1 MTNLAQLEA
10 YTRELSTAIKRLATH
25 CQNAKVAVDSMRGG
39 PPQLIPPGAPE
50 EAHRARESAL
60 ASITKLQIMLAGPT
74 DFLQQMASQTQLLAC
89 VQWLGEFQVPACVPL
104 DGSAL
109 MKDVSDLI
117 GVPETQLCRIIRMA
131 TTAGFLQ
138 EPQPG
143 YIAHSALSAS
153 FVTKPSYLD
162 AAMFLAGT
170 AVPAALEMAAATKQR
185 SGSSE
190 RANVVSNNSAFSS
203 SGETQLPRLQLQLNP
218 ACALSSSR
226 NGTAASKFD
235 KTQHPRSNPRINVQ
249 YRVPGTPQPILDAAV
264 YIINFPLPAPGVS
277 SSTSL
282 ATQINAELRAHLN
295 ALRMSRSATMVLTVP
310 SLSERGTVST
320 EAAVQTRIRDLSLM
334 QLANER
340 ELEMSELMNLLNGVS
355 DSEGRLV
362 LVNKVRSAGNNGAV
376 ALEVKYQAY
385 TDR

>member
-1 MTNLAQLEA
+1 M
-10 YTRELSTAIKRLATH
+10 
-25 CQNAKVAVDSMRGG
+25 
-39 PPQLIPPGAPE
+39 
-50 EAHRARESAL
+50 
-60 ASITKLQIMLAGPT
+60 
-74 DFLQQMASQTQLLAC
+74 
-89 VQWLGEFQVPACVPL
+89 QWLGEFQVPACVPL

-203 SGETQLPRLQLQLNP
+203 SGETQLPRLQRQWHAYLRYVTEYL
-218 ACALSSSR
+218 CD
-226 NGTAASKFD
+226 TATD
-235 KTQHPRSNPRINVQ
+235 
-249 YRVPGTPQPILDAAV
+249 ILTCLE
-264 YIINFPLPAPGVS
+264 P
-277 SSTSL
+277 
-282 ATQINAELRAHLN
+282 
-295 ALRMSRSATMVLTVP
+295 LRMENASVVEVILPLSIAT
-310 SLSERGTVST
+310 
-320 EAAVQTRIRDLSLM
+320 
-334 QLANER
+334 
-340 ELEMSELMNLLNGVS
+340 
-355 DSEGRLV
+355 
-362 LVNKVRSAGNNGAV
+362 
-376 ALEVKYQAY
+376 
-385 TDR
+385 